1 MNFHDFVD
9 TRVWL
14 GVPHAGD
21 VLSNIAFLVAGLAGL
36 LSLWRLPARTLTNME
51 RAMAGLFFAGLVVT
65 SACSSWYHLHP
76 DNARLIVDRSGMA
89 IAFAGILGLAVAT
102 RVGERAGAWT
112 GLGLLLAAPWA
123 IYAAASGQLLPWAVM
138 QFGGM
143 AALCVLA
150 WRRPLFG
157 ALAVHW
163 LAVVAIYSL
172 AKLAEVND
180 AAVFEFTQHAISG
193 HTLKHVIAA
202 LAAWPVIVTLHE
214 RRSVQNGVRD
224 PRRVPA

>member
-1 MNFHDFVD
+1 
-9 TRVWL
+9 
-14 GVPHAGD
+14 
-21 VLSNIAFLVAGLAGL
+21 
-36 LSLWRLPARTLTNME
+36 
-51 RAMAGLFFAGLVVT
+51 
-65 SACSSWYHLHP
+65 
-76 DNARLIVDRSGMA
+76 
-89 IAFAGILGLAVAT
+89 
-102 RVGERAGAWT
+102 
-112 GLGLLLAAPWA
+112 
-123 IYAAASGQLLPWAVM
+123 M